1 MVLRRAR
8 TAASSG
14 ERRPGTIVLSSHSAH
29 QRHDVKRS
37 TTTDIYISSMI
48 DDAFFFDDGRTYG
61 FLHLFARFRQFDAF
75 LFHLLLGDSRDCFS
89 HVRGDKFLLVAL
101 LRLLLLLRRRR
112 RRRCF
117 RRDHRLL
124 LSLADET
131 RRRRSVSVRPPLGAL
146 AALDL
151 LPGDDTIDDG
161 FCIRRPSCRPH
172 DETRG
177 GRRGH
182 VFLCV
187 VFRKGQYYTTR
198 RRRTEV
204 KRCFWIEDCAVG
216 RIEKW
221 RHEL

>member
-1 MVLRRAR
+1 
-8 TAASSG
+8 
-14 ERRPGTIVLSSHSAH
+14 
-29 QRHDVKRS
+29 
-37 TTTDIYISSMI
+37 MI
-48 DDAFFFDDGRTYG
+48 DDAFLDDGRTYG

-112 RRRCF
+112 RRCF

-151 LPGDDTIDDG
+151 LPDDTIDDG
-161 FCIRRPSCRPH
+161 FCILRPRCRPH

-182 VFLCV
+182 VCSRV
-187 VFRKGQYYTTR
+187 VFRKGQYYYSQKKKDRSDETLLLDR
-198 RRRTEV
+198 KV
-204 KRCFWIEDCAVG
+204 
-216 RIEKW
+216 W
-221 RHEL
+221 RQNELENTFRYPK